1 MQLCK
6 LRDEVGHAK
15 VGLVRNSQV
24 FTLNFERLPG
34 IHSLSDILHSP
45 EPARTVQLLVDD
57 RLTTFPFESKHAL
70 PPVDHQEIWAAG
82 VTYKRSKQARE
93 TESAGAA
100 AFYDKV
106 YTAERPELFLK
117 ATAERV
123 VGPWSPVRVRED
135 SRWTVPE
142 PELAV
147 FVSPQMK
154 IVGFSVG
161 NDMSAR
167 DIEGENPLYL
177 PQAKIY
183 KQSCAL
189 GPVVTLP
196 GSMPA
201 PELQR
206 IDMKIERNDK
216 LVFHG
221 HTFRTEMART
231 LESLVEWLGRENN
244 FPHGAVLLTG
254 TGVVPPDDFTLAQG
268 DKVTIEIT
276 GVGKLINVVG

>member
-6 LRDEVGHAK
+6 LRDETGHSK
-15 VGLVRNSQV
+15 VGLVRNNQV
-24 FTLNFERLPG
+24 FTLNFERMPG
-34 IHSLSDILHSP
+34 IRSLSDILFLE
-45 EPARTVQLLVDD
+45 EPARIVQSLIDS
-57 RLTTFPFESKHAL
+57 RQTTFPFDSKLAQA
-70 PPVDHQEIWAAG
+70 PIDQQEIWAAG

-93 TESAGAA
+93 SESAGAA
-100 AFYDKV
+100 TFYDKV

-123 VGPWSPVRVRED
+123 VGPWSPVRVRQD

-147 FVSPQMK
+147 YVSPK
-154 IVGFSVG
+154 LKVVGYSIG

-167 DIEGENPLYL
+167 DIEGVNPLYL

-183 KQSCAL
+183 KHSCAI
-189 GPVVTLP
+189 GPVVALP
-196 GSMPA
+196 QSMPA

-206 IDMKIERNDK
+206 IDMKIERDEK
-216 LVFHG
+216 LIFHG
-221 HTFRTEMART
+221 HTFRTEMARSV
-231 LESLVEWLGRENN
+231 ESLVEWLGRENS

-254 TGVVPPDDFTLAQG
+254 TGIVPPDDFTLAQA
-268 DKVTIEIT
+268 DKITIEIS
-276 GVGKLINVVG
+276 GVGKLINVVE

>member
-6 LRDEVGHAK
+6 LRDEVGHSK
-15 VGLVRNSQV
+15 VGLVRNGQV
-24 FTLNFERLPG
+24 FTLNFERMPG
-34 IHSLSDILHSP
+34 IHCLSDILFSA
-45 EPARTVQLLVDD
+45 EPSRTIQLLVDD
-57 RLTTFPFESKHAL
+57 RSTTFPFESKHAL
-70 PPVDHQEIWAAG
+70 APVDRQEIWAAG

-100 AFYDKV
+100 SFYDKV

-117 ATAERV
+117 ATPERV
-123 VGPWSPVRVRED
+123 VGPWGHVRVRQD

-147 FVSPQMK
+147 FVSPQLK
-154 IVGFSVG
+154 IVGFSIG

-189 GPVVTLP
+189 GPVVALP

-206 IDMKIERNDK
+206 IDMKIERNDQ

-231 LESLVEWLGRENN
+231 LESLVEWLGRDNS

-254 TGVVPPDDFTLAQG
+254 TGVVPPDEFTLAQG
-268 DKVTIEIT
+268 DKITIEIT
-276 GVGKLINVVG
+276 GVGKLVNVVA

>member
-6 LRDEVGHAK
+6 LRDELGHSK

-24 FTLNFERLPG
+24 FTLNLERMQG
-34 IHSLSDILHSP
+34 VRSLSDILFAT
-45 EPARTVQLLVDD
+45 EPARTIQLLVDD
-57 RLTTFPFESKHAL
+57 RLTTFPFESKHAQA
-70 PPVDHQEIWAAG
+70 PVDQQEIWAAG

-100 AFYDKV
+100 TFYDKV

-117 ATAERV
+117 ATAARV
-123 VGPWSPVRVRED
+123 VGPWGTVRVRQD

-147 FVSPQMK
+147 FVSPDLR
-154 IVGFSVG
+154 IVGYSIG

-183 KQSCAL
+183 KQSCAI
-189 GPVVTLP
+189 GPLVTLP
-196 GSMPA
+196 QSMPA
-201 PELQR
+201 AELQR
-206 IDMKIERNDK
+206 IDLKIERNER

-221 HTFRTEMART
+221 HTFRTEMARS
-231 LESLVEWLGRENN
+231 LESLVEWLGRDNS
-244 FPHGAVLLTG
+244 FPNGAVLLTG
-254 TGVVPPDDFTLAQG
+254 TGVVPPDDFTLATG
-268 DKVTIEIT
+268 DKITIEIT